1 MRTFDWKWQK
11 LILRIK
17 TFIDLCVWKIQDN
30 VTSSEVWNDSSR
42 FCLFLSI
49 FQSVSLFRFILGRF
63 PLRCFLFDCSYSLL
77 DPVGK
82 SKDFLSQKPPVLL
95 AHSGS
100 WASHCGQDNGM
111 HWLAKG
117 NLSTS
122 CLEGRRVEREC
133 QLLLKLTSYL
143 KEAEHKNEI
152 LSVRS
157 QDCKCVLYL
166 LKGATICTDKENINE
181 IVNGQYG
188 I

>member
-1 MRTFDWKWQK
+1 MEFSSQEYWSG
-11 LILRIK
+11 LPCPPLG
-17 TFIDLCVWKIQDN
+17 DLPNPGIEPR
-30 VTSSEVWNDSSR
+30 SP
-42 FCLFLSI
+42 
-49 FQSVSLFRFILGRF
+49 
-63 PLRCFLFDCSYSLL
+63 PLQVDSLL
-77 DPVGK
+77 
-82 SKDFLSQKPPVLL
+82 SEPPVLL

-100 WASHCGQDNGM
+100 WASHCGQGNGM

-122 CLEGRRVEREC
+122 CLEGRRVGREC

-188 I
+188 IQNNTIHW